1 MQLAQKNIATQIDL
15 VQPNTAVRRMA
26 WRCRRGMLELDLLFV
41 DFVKNHLSQLTDK
54 QISALDK
61 LLDLPDNQLWE
72 LATSPSQGLDI
83 ETNQVLN
90 LLSGN
95 AK

>member
-1 MQLAQKNIATQIDL
+1 MRVAQQNIAKDTDL
-15 VQPNTAVRRMA
+15 AQPNTTVRRMA

-41 DFVKNHLSQLTDK
+41 EFVKNYLPQLTDK

-72 LATSPSQGLDI
+72 MVTSPSHGLDI

-95 AK
+95 AN

>member
-1 MQLAQKNIATQIDL
+1 MRVAQQNIAKDTDL
-15 VQPNTAVRRMA
+15 AQPNTTVRRMA

-41 DFVKNHLSQLTDK
+41 EFVKNYLPQLTDK

-72 LATSPSQGLDI
+72 MVTSPSHGLDI

-95 AK
+95 AH

>member
-1 MQLAQKNIATQIDL
+1 MRVAQQNIATPTNL
-15 VQPNTAVRRMA
+15 APANTAVRRMA

-41 DFVKNHLSQLTDK
+41 EFVRSHLPQLTDK
-54 QISALDK
+54 QITALDQ

-72 LATSPSQGLDI
+72 LATSPSHDLDI

-95 AK
+95 AS

>member
-1 MQLAQKNIATQIDL
+1 MTG
-15 VQPNTAVRRMA
+15 VQTCALPI
-26 WRCRRGMLELDLLFV
+26 LFIG
-41 DFVKNHLSQLTDK
+41 FVKNHLPQLTDK

-72 LATSPSQGLDI
+72 MVTSPSHGLDI

-95 AK
+95 AS

>member
-1 MQLAQKNIATQIDL
+1 MQSAQQHIVTHTDFA
-15 VQPNTAVRRMA
+15 QPSTAVRRMA

-41 DFVKNHLSQLTDK
+41 DFVKNYLPQLTDK

-72 LATSPSQGLDI
+72 LATSPSHGLDI

-95 AK
+95 AN

>member
-1 MQLAQKNIATQIDL
+1 MRVAQQNIAKDTDL
-15 VQPNTAVRRMA
+15 AQPNTAVRRMA

-41 DFVKNHLSQLTDK
+41 EFVKNHLPQLTDK

-72 LATSPSQGLDI
+72 MVTSPSHGLDI

-95 AK
+95 AN

>member
-1 MQLAQKNIATQIDL
+1 MRVAQQNIAKDTDLAQPNIA
-15 VQPNTAVRRMA
+15 ARRMA

-41 DFVKNHLSQLTDK
+41 EFVKNYLPQLTDK

-72 LATSPSQGLDI
+72 MVTSPSHGLDI

-95 AK
+95 AN

>member
-1 MQLAQKNIATQIDL
+1 MRIAQQNIATDIDL
-15 VQPNTAVRRMA
+15 AQANTAVRRMA

-41 DFVKNHLSQLTDK
+41 EFVKNHLPQLTDK

-72 LATSPSQGLDI
+72 LVISPSHGLDI

-90 LLSGN
+90 LLSAN